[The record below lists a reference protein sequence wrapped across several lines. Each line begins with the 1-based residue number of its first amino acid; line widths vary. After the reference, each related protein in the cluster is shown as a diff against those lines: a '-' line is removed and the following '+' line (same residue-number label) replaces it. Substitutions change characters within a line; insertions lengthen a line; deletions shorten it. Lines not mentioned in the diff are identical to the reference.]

1 MNTCGHCERK
11 IEHEPALF
19 ARGRLWHVNHL
30 LCNVCGCRIQEEEKF
45 EEKEGI
51 IACRHCYLYGN
62 NPKCAGLRSRGALGQ
77 FSRISS
83 ILDSKSIP
91 RLRQFEMNQ
100 NEPAIEEV
108 RIAKMIRIDCHVD
121 RLERCQTELI
131 AGTLEDVPTMKLRC
145 E

>member
-1 MNTCGHCERK
+1 MNTCGHCDRK

-62 NPKCAGLRSRGALGQ
+62 NPKCAGDKDKRQELADN
-77 FSRISS
+77 FSY
-83 ILDSKSIP
+83 IP
-91 RLRQFEMNQ
+91 FIIQQQIKKNLFPFCRM
-100 NEPAIEEV
+100 
-108 RIAKMIRIDCHVD
+108 
-121 RLERCQTELI
+121 
-131 AGTLEDVPTMKLRC
+131 
-145 E
+145 